1 VKPKNCQ
8 IELYTDEELCEK
20 VVNQNCSESL
30 TALYERHA
38 KLFTSVSSKIIG
50 FAHANHD
57 EFVSNKFN
65 ILFETIKSF
74 NPLMKVKFST
84 WLANQIRYFCLNLN
98 KRTNKMV
105 LTEDSTLE
113 FLINSESSRFKK
125 SENELSFKV
134 KDVLNGIQNKKIKDV
149 IYYRYFYKDGE
160 ILNYNEIGKILN
172 VTAQTAL
179 NWHNKFVQIA
189 KKKLTRTKNHNI

>member
-1 VKPKNCQ
+1 MKPKAKKN
-8 IELYTDEELCEK
+8 EVKSDEDLCEM
-20 VVNQNCSESL
+20 VIEQNCSESFRV
-30 TALYERHA
+30 LYERHA
-38 KLFTSVSSKIIG
+38 KLFSSISSKIIG
-50 FAHANHD
+50 FAHANYD
-57 EFVSNKFN
+57 EFASNKYN

-74 NPLMKVKFST
+74 NPKMKVKFST

-98 KRTNKMV
+98 NKTNRIL
-105 LTEDSTLE
+105 LTEDATLE
-113 FLINSESSRFKK
+113 FLINNESSRFKK
-125 SENELSFKV
+125 TENELHLKV
-134 KDVLNGIQNKKIKDV
+134 KDLLNEIQNKKIKDV

-189 KKKLTRTKNHNI
+189 KKKLTKIKNYNI